1 MARSCSVCRDP
12 RVKEINIRCLEG
24 QGTQQIAQDFGISRA
39 MIDNHRQSGHAGK
52 ALTAMVLDAH
62 SGPLSELHQYFIASK
77 ANRIRRL
84 DELLRMS
91 WEALETQA
99 ARGKDAIDPVL
110 IKVSKDLMESASKE
124 LGEWSPDGG
133 KKADATAAL
142 AQSIVIHAAVAAK
155 LHSTPSLTPN
165 SDKSSESETDIVIES
180 EDVTGEG

>member
-1 MARSCSVCRDP
+1 M
-12 RVKEINIRCLEG
+12 EG
-24 QGTQQIAQDFGISRA
+24 MGTQQIAEDYGHTRGAIDSHRA
-39 MIDNHRQSGHAGK
+39 GGHAGK
-52 ALTAMVLDAH
+52 AMTAMILDAH
-62 SGPLSELHQYFIASK
+62 KGPLSELHQYFIASK

-99 ARGKDAIDPVL
+99 ERGKDAIDPVL

-165 SDKSSESETDIVIES
+165 SDKSSESETDIVIEAD
-180 EDVTGEG
+180 DVTSQG